1 MKANFSPNSLRTKNS
16 PQYTDEELLNDLREF
31 ATQLDTTSPSSK
43 KMNADGPHN
52 SKTYKDRF
60 GSWNEALREAGL
72 TPREPL
78 QTRHNKTE
86 LLEALVELAEDL
98 GRIPTQK
105 EVREHTDYSHNT
117 YYNHWGSIK
126 QALEAS
132 DAPLDDVDMSRSTK
146 PYSISREDLLT
157 ELRRLADSL
166 GRPPR
171 WTDIREHSK
180 YSDTPY
186 RSRFDSLEDAYREA
200 GIELDY

>member
-1 MKANFSPNSLRTKNS
+1 
-16 PQYTDEELLNDLREF
+16 
-31 ATQLDTTSPSSK
+31 
-43 KMNADGPHN
+43 MNADGPHN

-86 LLEALVELAEDL
+86 LLEALVELVEDL

-126 QALEAS
+126 
-132 DAPLDDVDMSRSTK
+132 
-146 PYSISREDLLT
+146 
-157 ELRRLADSL
+157 
-166 GRPPR
+166 
-171 WTDIREHSK
+171 
-180 YSDTPY
+180 
-186 RSRFDSLEDAYREA
+186 
-200 GIELDY
+200 